1 MKKKIF
7 YSTGDGDSSVTKRLH
22 EVMPY
27 GPKFLIQKIECRNHI
42 LRNYCQKLMN
52 LTRVTKYPCFIRKFI
67 SRNILRFRT
76 AVTKAIKHRKITNE
90 TFSKKSEG
98 LYYF

>member
-1 MKKKIF
+1 
-7 YSTGDGDSSVTKRLH
+7 
-22 EVMPY
+22 
-27 GPKFLIQKIECRNHI
+27 
-42 LRNYCQKLMN
+42 MN

-98 LYYF
+98 LHVLFLKRSFKNKIDCQVF